1 VAASRII
8 GIAIVGIIF
17 YLTNRW
23 VYFMIVQV
31 ALTLVFLFFFIRQ
44 AYESP
49 LQIMVSTAD
58 HDMCKY
64 VLNSI
69 AITNEEEIVREKLA
83 FSLTPA
89 EIFPRRTFL
98 SLMKNVFNHRVKL
111 ATIGLLS
118 LSWLAYATA

>member
-31 ALTLVFLFFFIRQ
+31 ALTLFFLFFFIRQ

-89 EIFPRRTFL
+89 EILPRRTFL
-98 SLMKNVFNHRVKL
+98 SLMKTVFNHRVKL
-111 ATIGLLS
+111 ATIGLFS